1 LFAEFG
7 LQEGVECCW
16 TTPDVCQGKRRNTL
30 CGCLVVSPPPSWTDT
45 HDLMEGASERRL
57 IREAGLIRNIGQRVM
72 RLYQELLRT
81 FNPALH
87 KPSVGRDT
95 EACLE

>member
-1 LFAEFG
+1 
-7 LQEGVECCW
+7 
-16 TTPDVCQGKRRNTL
+16 
-30 CGCLVVSPPPSWTDT
+30 
-45 HDLMEGASERRL
+45 MEGASESSL
-57 IREAGLIRNIGQRVM
+57 IREAGLVRNIGQRVM